1 MTDLRDAMRAAA
13 TKRDLVAMDVP
24 EWGQKVYI
32 RKMSVRD
39 SLGYDNGED
48 PKMQGLRLVIDSLCD
63 EDGMQLL
70 GSDDMELLI
79 DQPIHVIMPLLLE
92 SAKMNGF
99 TSAEIEG
106 AVTSFGQAR
115 EGSRSNDSRSRSGS
129 PPKK

>member
-1 MTDLRDAMRAAA
+1 
-13 TKRDLVAMDVP
+13 MDVP

-39 SLGYDNGED
+39 SLGYDKNGED

-92 SAKMNGF
+92 SAKINGF

-106 AVTSFGQAR
+106 AVASFGRAR
-115 EGSRSNDSRSRSGS
+115 EESQSNDSHSPSGS
-129 PPKK
+129 PAKT